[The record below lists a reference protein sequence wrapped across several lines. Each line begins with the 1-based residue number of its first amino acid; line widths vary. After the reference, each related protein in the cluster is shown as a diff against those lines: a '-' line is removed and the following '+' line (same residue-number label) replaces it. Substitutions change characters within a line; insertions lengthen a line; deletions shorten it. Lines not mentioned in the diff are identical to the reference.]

1 MEHAKTRNLSIA
13 FISRHLVSSA
23 TQALVKTKQTVAA
36 KLLGVAD
43 STVLRRA
50 EKYPELMDQL
60 AATGVVDLV
69 MKGEKKIPM
78 DQYRWLM
85 TVAMEF
91 SKYQLEITGNENAPN
106 CGNSFEA

>member
-1 MEHAKTRNLSIA
+1 MEHAKTRNLSFSFA
-13 FISRHLVSSA
+13 SRHLVASA
-23 TQALVKTKQTVAA
+23 HQALVKTKQTVVA

-60 AATGVVDLV
+60 AASGVVDFV
-69 MKGEKKIPM
+69 MKGEKKITLE
-78 DQYRWLM
+78 QYRWLL

-91 SKYQLEITGNENAPN
+91 SKYQLEITGNEKTPKN
-106 CGNSFEA
+106 GEFFEA